1 MARQFAR
8 ARAWFFMTETEKR
21 ALRMM
26 RFAGRTEF
34 GGGKP
39 YLPKYWHIQE
49 AGSPITGVAGK
60 HYIQSAISDMRGQFD
75 GIVGRLLD
83 V

>member
-26 RFAGRTEF
+26 RFAGRAEF

-49 AGSPITGVAGK
+49 VGSPITGVAGR
-60 HYIQSAISDMRGQFD
+60 HYIQSAIGDMQARFD
-75 GIVGRLLD
+75 GVVSRLLD